1 MAANTNKYSVEEVLA
16 EVVRNG
22 SDSEE
27 SESKDMEEDTAKD
40 TEESLMSKINEFTES
55 VRELE
60 PGLQG
65 INSDVFKEST
75 VRFVLPCLR
84 ICASGNAAS
93 HLAIVLQTNLNCGSI
108 LNRESRL
115 WLTLIKRSLGGRQK
129 IRTPYYG
136 EVKRDLPFEIYGVLK
151 LSVKNSGL
159 EEFIEPKCY
168 VSGKR
173 KADVISFTSMK
184 SVLLLFVTL
193 TGYREQQVKR

>member
-75 VRFVLPCLR
+75 V
-84 ICASGNAAS
+84 
-93 HLAIVLQTNLNCGSI
+93 
-108 LNRESRL
+108 
-115 WLTLIKRSLGGRQK
+115 
-129 IRTPYYG
+129 
-136 EVKRDLPFEIYGVLK
+136 
-151 LSVKNSGL
+151 
-159 EEFIEPKCY
+159 
-168 VSGKR
+168 
-173 KADVISFTSMK
+173 
-184 SVLLLFVTL
+184 
-193 TGYREQQVKR
+193 